1 MNADREMIARTVRD
15 TVDQT
20 RAADIHTHLFAPAFG
35 PLLLSGIDELLTYH
49 YLAAEALR
57 RLPMP
62 AEAFGRLDKRAR
74 ADLVWRTLFVER
86 SPVSEACR
94 GVVTVLAA
102 FGLDPASRDLGEYR
116 DFFARQK
123 PEEHVGRVFELA
135 GVDYAV
141 MTNDPFDDAE
151 RAVWLRGPRKDPRFR
166 AALRLDVLLNG
177 WSSAV
182 PRLRDRGFAVEPG
195 FGGRTAAEVRR
206 FVAEELERMEALY
219 AAVSLPPAFAF
230 PEASDRARLL
240 ADSVLPAVEAACV
253 PLALMI
259 GVRRGVHPGL
269 GLAGDGL
276 GRADVAAVE
285 ELCRAFP
292 SNRFLVTMLSR
303 ENQHELCVAARK
315 FANLMPFGCWWF
327 LNGPGLVREITAM
340 RTDLLG
346 LSFVPQ
352 HSDARVL
359 EQMIYKWRHARAVV
373 AEVLAEKYADL
384 AAAGWRAGEGEIR
397 RDAAALFAGNFTAFL
412 GRGGSSLDNPGQPA
426 Y

>member
-1 MNADREMIARTVRD
+1 MSVDGDTIVRTVRD
-15 TVDQT
+15 AVDKV
-20 RAADIHTHLFAPAFG
+20 RVADIHTHLFAPAFG

-49 YLAAEALR
+49 YLVAEALR
-57 RLPMP
+57 RLPM
-62 AEAFGRLDKRAR
+62 AAAAFGRLDKRAQ
-74 ADLVWRTLFVER
+74 ADLVWRTLFIER

-94 GVVTVLAA
+94 GVVSALAA
-102 FGLDPASRDLGEYR
+102 LGLDPATRDLGAYR
-116 DFFARQK
+116 AFFARQK
-123 PEEHVGRVFELA
+123 PEEHIARVFELS
-135 GVDYAV
+135 GVDYVV

-151 RAVWLRGPRKDPRFR
+151 RAVWMRGPRKDPRFR
-166 AALRLDVLLNG
+166 AALRLDALLNG
-177 WSSAV
+177 WASAV
-182 PRLRDRGFAVEPG
+182 PRLREWGFAVERG

-206 FVAEELERMEALY
+206 FVAGEIERREALY
-219 AAVSLPPAFAF
+219 AAVSLPPTFAF

-240 ADSVLPAVEAACV
+240 ADCVLPAVEAAGV

-259 GVRRGVHPGL
+259 GVRRRVNPGL
-269 GLAGDGL
+269 GPAGDGL
-276 GRADVAAVE
+276 GRADVGAVE

-327 LNGPGLVREITAM
+327 LAGPGLVREITAM

-346 LSFVPQ
+346 LSFIPQ

-359 EQMIYKWRHARAVV
+359 EQVIYKWRHARAAV
-373 AEVLAEKYADL
+373 AEVLAEKYAAL
-384 AAAGWRAGEGEIR
+384 AAAGWRAAESEIR
-397 RDAAALFAGNFTAFL
+397 RDAAALFAGNFEAFIA
-412 GRGGSSLDNPGQPA
+412 RRRASLDNSGRPA

>member
-1 MNADREMIARTVRD
+1 
-15 TVDQT
+15 
-20 RAADIHTHLFAPAFG
+20 
-35 PLLLSGIDELLTYH
+35 
-49 YLAAEALR
+49 
-57 RLPMP
+57 
-62 AEAFGRLDKRAR
+62 
-74 ADLVWRTLFVER
+74 
-86 SPVSEACR
+86 VSEACR
-94 GVVTVLAA
+94 GVITALAA
-102 FGLDPASRDLGEYR
+102 LGLDPASRDLGEYR
-116 DFFARQK
+116 AFSRAEV
-123 PEEHVGRVFELA
+123 EEYVARVFELA

-182 PRLRDRGFAVEPG
+182 PRLRDWGFAVDPG
-195 FGGRTAAEVRR
+195 SEAALRPKSGGSSPRSSSGWRR
-206 FVAEELERMEALY
+206 STP
-219 AAVSLPPAFAF
+219 AVSLPPTFAF

-346 LSFVPQ
+346 
-352 HSDARVL
+352 
-359 EQMIYKWRHARAVV
+359 
-373 AEVLAEKYADL
+373 
-384 AAAGWRAGEGEIR
+384 
-397 RDAAALFAGNFTAFL
+397 
-412 GRGGSSLDNPGQPA
+412 
-426 Y
+426 